1 MKKFFVIGNPIS
13 HSLSPELHNFW
24 IKKNKINAV
33 YDKIKLE
40 EEELKD
46 FINKLRNEEIHGINV
61 TVPFKNKVIKY
72 LDKLSLE
79 VETTNSVNT
88 IYKSGDDIIG
98 HNTDVAGFELSLRHS
113 KINVLHKSILIL
125 GAGGVVPSIIYSL
138 LSMGCKKIFL
148 SNRTTE
154 KAENIKKKFNEV
166 EVLKWGKIPDF
177 DIVINA
183 TSVGLKGDSL
193 DLDLNTKNKI
203 FYDIIYNPKETQFLK
218 KAKENGNRIENGIF
232 MFIYQANQSFS
243 IWNNVIPKIDE
254 EVLSILGWSKL
265 V

>member
-24 IKKNKINAV
+24 LKKNNIDAIYEKV
-33 YDKIKLE
+33 KLE
-40 EEELKD
+40 ENELKG
-46 FINKLRNEEIHGINV
+46 FIDKLRNEEIHGINV

-72 LDKLSLE
+72 IDKFSLE
-79 VETTNSVNT
+79 VETTDSVNT
-88 IYKSGDDIIG
+88 IYKSGNDIIG
-98 HNTDVAGFELSLRHS
+98 HNTDVAGFELGLRHS
-113 KINVLHKSILIL
+113 KINVLHKSIFIL

-148 SNRTTE
+148 SNRTFA
-154 KAENIKKKFNEV
+154 KAEKLKKKFDEI
-166 EVLKWGKIPDF
+166 EILKWGEIPDF

-183 TSVGLKGDSL
+183 TSVGLLGDSL
-193 DLDLNTKNKI
+193 DLNLKVADRI
-203 FYDIIYNPKETQFLK
+203 FYDVIYNPKETKFLK
-218 KAKENGNRIENGIF
+218 KAKENGNKIENGQL

-254 EVLSILGWSKL
+254 EVLKIFE
-265 V
+265 

>member
-40 EEELKD
+40 ESELKD

-79 VETTNSVNT
+79 VETTDSVNT

-98 HNTDVAGFELSLRHS
+98 HNTDVAGFELGLRHS

-125 GAGGVVPSIIYSL
+125 GAGGVVPSIIFAL
-138 LSMGCKKIFL
+138 KNMHVQEIII
-148 SNRTTE
+148 SNRTRE
-154 KAENIKKKFNEV
+154 KAENLR
-166 EVLKWGKIPDF
+166 VLFKDLKILEWGNLTDF
-177 DIVINA
+177 HMIINA
-183 TSVGLKGDSL
+183 TSL
-193 DLDLNTKNKI
+193 DLLH
-203 FYDIIYNPKETQFLK
+203 L
-218 KAKENGNRIENGIF
+218 
-232 MFIYQANQSFS
+232 
-243 IWNNVIPKIDE
+243 
-254 EVLSILGWSKL
+254 
-265 V
+265 

>member
-24 IKKNKINAV
+24 LKKNNIDAIYEKV
-33 YDKIKLE
+33 KLE
-40 EEELKD
+40 ENELKG
-46 FINKLRNEEIHGINV
+46 FIDKLRNEEIHGINV

-72 LDKLSLE
+72 IDKFSLE
-79 VETTNSVNT
+79 VETTDSVNT
-88 IYKSGDDIIG
+88 IYKSGNDIIG
-98 HNTDVAGFELSLRHS
+98 HNTDVAGFELGLRHS
-113 KINVLHKSILIL
+113 KINVLHKSIFIL

-148 SNRTTE
+148 SNRTFA
-154 KAENIKKKFNEV
+154 KAEKLKKKFDEI
-166 EVLKWGKIPDF
+166 EILKWGEIPDF

-183 TSVGLKGDSL
+183 TSVGLLGDSL
-193 DLDLNTKNKI
+193 DLNLKVADRI
-203 FYDIIYNPKETQFLK
+203 FYDVIYNPKETKFLK
-218 KAKENGNRIENGIF
+218 KAKENGNKIENGQL

-254 EVLSILGWSKL
+254 EVLKIFK
-265 V
+265 

>member
-40 EEELKD
+40 EPELKD

-79 VETTNSVNT
+79 VETTDSVNT
-88 IYKSGDDIIG
+88 IYKSGNELIG
-98 HNTDVAGFELSLRHS
+98 HNTDVAGFELGLRHS

-148 SNRTTE
+148 SNRNIE
-154 KAENIKKKFNEV
+154 KAENIKKKFNEI
-166 EVLKWGKIPDF
+166 EVLKWRKIPDF

-183 TSVGLKGDSL
+183 TSVGLKGESL
-193 DLDLNTKNKI
+193 DLDLDTKDKV
-203 FYDIIYNPKETQFLK
+203 FFDVIYNPKETQFLK
-218 KAKENGNRIENGIF
+218 KARENGNRVENGKF

-254 EVLSILGWSKL
+254 EVLKILE
-265 V
+265 

>member
-40 EEELKD
+40 ESELKD

-79 VETTNSVNT
+79 VETTDSVNT
-88 IYKSGDDIIG
+88 IYKSGNNIIG
-98 HNTDVAGFELSLRHS
+98 HNTDVAGFELGLRHS

-148 SNRTTE
+148 SNRTFE
-154 KAENIKKKFNEV
+154 KAENIKKKFDEV
-166 EVLKWGKIPDF
+166 EVIEWKKIPDF

-183 TSVGLKGDSL
+183 TSVGLKGESL
-193 DLDLNTKNKI
+193 DLEFNTKDKV
-203 FYDIIYNPKETQFLK
+203 FYDVIYNPKETQFLK
-218 KAKENGNRIENGIF
+218 KAKENGNRVENGKF

-243 IWNNVIPKIDE
+243 IWNNVIPKIDD
-254 EVLSILGWSKL
+254 EVLKILG
-265 V
+265 

>member
-1 MKKFFVIGNPIS
+1 MKKYFVIGNPIN

-24 IKKNKINAV
+24 IKKNNINAI
-33 YDKIKLE
+33 YEKIKLE
-40 EEELKD
+40 ENELEN
-46 FINKLRNEEIHGINV
+46 FIKRLRNNEIHGINV

-79 VETTNSVNT
+79 VETTGSVNT
-88 IYKSGDDIIG
+88 IYKNGSDIIG
-98 HNTDVAGFELSLRHS
+98 HNTDVAGFELGLRHS

-148 SNRTTE
+148 SNRTVE
-154 KAENIKKKFNEV
+154 KAEKIKEKFDDIDI
-166 EVLKWGKIPDF
+166 LKWGEIPDF
-177 DIVINA
+177 DIIINA

-193 DLDLNTKNKI
+193 DLDFNVKDKV
-203 FYDIIYNPKETQFLK
+203 FYDVIYNPKETQFLRN
-218 KAKENGNRIENGIF
+218 ARERGNKIENGKL

-243 IWNNVIPKIDE
+243 IWNNVIPKIDHE
-254 EVLSILGWSKL
+254 ALKILE
-265 V
+265 

>member
-1 MKKFFVIGNPIS
+1 MKKFFVIGNPIE

-24 IKKNKINAV
+24 IKKNKIDAV
-33 YDKIKLE
+33 YDKIKLKDS
-40 EEELKD
+40 ELKD
-46 FINKLRNEEIHGINV
+46 FINKLRNEEIHGVNV

-79 VETTNSVNT
+79 VETTDSVNT
-88 IYKSGDDIIG
+88 IYKSGNDIIG
-98 HNTDVAGFELSLRHS
+98 HNTDVAGFELGLRHS

-138 LSMGCKKIFL
+138 LSMRCKKIFL
-148 SNRTTE
+148 SNRTFE

-166 EVLKWGKIPDF
+166 EVVKWGKIPDF

-193 DLDLNTKNKI
+193 DLNLNTKDKI
-203 FYDIIYNPKETQFLK
+203 FYDVIYNPKETQFLK
-218 KAKENGNRIENGIF
+218 KAKENGNRIENGMY
-232 MFIYQANQSFS
+232 MFVYQANQSFS

-254 EVLSILGWSKL
+254 EVLKILE
-265 V
+265 

>member
-33 YDKIKLE
+33 YDKVKLE
-40 EEELKD
+40 ETELKD

-72 LDKLSLE
+72 LDKLTLE

-88 IYKSGDDIIG
+88 IYKNGNDLIG
-98 HNTDVAGFELSLRHS
+98 HNTDVAGFELGLRHS

-148 SNRTTE
+148 SNRTFE

-166 EVLKWGKIPDF
+166 EVVKWGKIPDF

-193 DLDLNTKNKI
+193 DLNLNTKDKI
-203 FYDIIYNPKETQFLK
+203 FYDVIYNPKETQFLK
-218 KAKENGNRIENGIF
+218 KAKENGNRIENGMY
-232 MFIYQANQSFS
+232 MFVYQANQSFS

-254 EVLSILGWSKL
+254 EVLKILE
-265 V
+265 

>member
-24 IKKNKINAV
+24 IKKNKINAF

-40 EEELKD
+40 ESELKD

-79 VETTNSVNT
+79 VESTDSVNT
-88 IYKSGDDIIG
+88 IYKSGKDIVG
-98 HNTDVAGFELSLRHS
+98 HNTDVAGFELGLRHS

-148 SNRTTE
+148 SNRTFE

-166 EVLKWGKIPDF
+166 EVVKWGKIPDF

-183 TSVGLKGDSL
+183 TSVGLKDDSL
-193 DLDLNTKNKI
+193 DLDLKAKDKI

-218 KAKENGNRIENGIF
+218 KAKKNGNRIENGMF

-243 IWNNVIPKIDE
+243 IWNNVFATI
-254 EVLSILGWSKL
+254 
-265 V
+265 

>member
-1 MKKFFVIGNPIS
+1 MKKFFVIGNPIE

-24 IKKNKINAV
+24 IKKNKIDAV
-33 YDKIKLE
+33 YDKIKLKE
-40 EEELKD
+40 TELKD
-46 FINKLRNEEIHGINV
+46 FINKLKNEEIHGVNV

-79 VETTNSVNT
+79 VETTDSVNT
-88 IYKSGDDIIG
+88 IYKSGNDIIG
-98 HNTDVAGFELSLRHS
+98 HNTDVAGFELGLRHS

-148 SNRTTE
+148 SNRTFE
-154 KAENIKKKFNEV
+154 KAENIKKRFNEV
-166 EVLKWGKIPDF
+166 EVVKWGKIPDF

-193 DLDLNTKNKI
+193 DLNLNTKDKI
-203 FYDIIYNPKETQFLK
+203 FYDVIYNPKETQFLK
-218 KAKENGNRIENGIF
+218 KAKENGNRIENGMY

-254 EVLSILGWSKL
+254 EVLKILE
-265 V
+265 

>member
-1 MKKFFVIGNPIS
+1 MKKFFVIGNPIE

-24 IKKNKINAV
+24 IKKNKIDAV

-40 EEELKD
+40 DSELKD
-46 FINKLRNEEIHGINV
+46 FINKLRNEEIHGVNV

-79 VETTNSVNT
+79 VETTDSVNT
-88 IYKSGDDIIG
+88 IYKSGNDIIG
-98 HNTDVAGFELSLRHS
+98 HNTDVAGFELGLRHS
-113 KINVLHKSILIL
+113 KINVLHKSVLIL

-148 SNRTTE
+148 SNRTFE

-166 EVLKWGKIPDF
+166 EVVKWGKIPDF

-193 DLDLNTKNKI
+193 DLNLNTKDKI
-203 FYDIIYNPKETQFLK
+203 FYDVIYNPKETQFLK
-218 KAKENGNRIENGIF
+218 KAKENGNRIENGMY
-232 MFIYQANQSFS
+232 MFVYQANQSFS

-254 EVLSILGWSKL
+254 EVLKILE
-265 V
+265 